1 MFSIRVVDHNTV
13 SKVSK
18 DFNTF
23 SSLEHHCTSSSIVTT
38 PSLFVSINCREKGV
52 LLNCNFQVF
61 ACFFA
66 RYT

>member
-1 MFSIRVVDHNTV
+1 MWYEQLKILITIDHNTV

-38 PSLFVSINCREKGV
+38 PSLFVSISCNEK
-52 LLNCNFQVF
+52 
-61 ACFFA
+61 
-66 RYT
+66 